1 MQSPTTKIPDV
12 ESKIDFGKKA
22 CPEFVSAAD
31 RTRGQGA
38 ASCFLRDKIWKKEIG
53 GNFVDDTVL
62 CHRFYFPKREA
73 LRDNKGVTF

>member
-38 ASCFLRDKIWKKEIG
+38 ASCFLRDKI
-53 GNFVDDTVL
+53 
-62 CHRFYFPKREA
+62 
-73 LRDNKGVTF
+73 